1 MQYVTRAEAITRIRA
16 YAPELTSRQIDLL
29 ADRALTW
36 AYETGWASSPDL
48 ESHIRSVSSD
58 SDDVPTIGDIHELAL
73 SSRLLPL
80 SWSVSL
86 EDTGGGNFAVTVG
99 TGDIVA
105 AIVPEG
111 AAIYTSWGWIGSGAP
126 LWTCDMGEHGTVVER
141 VRALLERVE
150 SVLRSK

>member
-1 MQYVTRAEAITRIRA
+1 MQYVTRTEAITRIRA

-36 AYETGWASSPDL
+36 EYETGWSPAPDL
-48 ESHIRSVSSD
+48 ESHVRSVLSD
-58 SDDVPTIGDIHELAL
+58 PDDVPTIGDIHELAL
-73 SSRLLPL
+73 SSRILPL

-111 AAIYTSWGWIGSGAP
+111 AAIYPSWGWVGSGDP
-126 LWTCDMGEHGTVVER
+126 LWTCDMGETGTVVDR
-141 VRALLERVE
+141 VLDLLGRVE
-150 SVLRSK
+150 QRLGMR